1 VNCSGKSSNLQVE
14 TDQTRTPRVAE
25 TLRTGIWV
33 DCGYRRRGDGAC
45 RPGRGRAR
53 FTLRIKGDGRGKTKL
68 LNEYATTS
76 RAFSDA
82 VQRLRRPDADV
93 EAFIRALAETGTAHR
108 ACEHSRIKLDK
119 TPDPTW
125 PPALTATL
133 DGSPASDRASSLDR
147 RRSLTTLL
155 NPPKPTS
162 NASPT
167 ELPQQGT
174 ELAQLVH
181 YRIVSPS
188 SPRGPVVDRKGQ

>member
-133 DGSPASDRASSLDR
+133 TAPRLVTAPRHLTAGGHSPHSSIP
-147 RRSLTTLL
+147 L
-155 NPPKPTS
+155 NQHPTHRQP
-162 NASPT
+162 NCLNK
-167 ELPQQGT
+167 E
-174 ELAQLVH
+174 
-181 YRIVSPS
+181 PS
-188 SPRGPVVDRKGQ
+188 WRNSCTIG